1 MFLLGHFS
9 WKNSYEKEIN
19 RISTFIKFILADSL

>member
-1 MFLLGHFS
+1 MFLLGHFL